1 MEPRASTPDPL
12 AFGGDVDP
20 VAEGTEARDEAEAEG
35 ATEAEPGGPSG
46 STAGRI
52 ARARRSAEELERRA
66 RTGFDHA
73 RERHASVRLVVHAF
87 ESDRRR
93 AGGLLAGGLAY
104 KVFLWQIPLVLFLV
118 SAFGLVVELAG
129 DDPAELARQTG
140 MTAAFASA
148 IAQAVAASGSARWW
162 LMLLG
167 ASLTIWA
174 GRGVY
179 RGLRLVSE
187 LAWDARAPKGNSLK
201 GSLAV
206 TGIGLLAIAM
216 QVFLPKASSSLG
228 VPGVVAF
235 ILGLFLAS
243 WLSLWMLVLLPR
255 ADAPWPAVVPGAILF
270 GVGIRLL
277 GLATS
282 TYFAVRLD
290 RTSDLYGALGIA
302 IVMMLYLFVLA
313 RLFVAS
319 QFLNATLYL
328 RRNRAVD
335 ADT

>member
-1 MEPRASTPDPL
+1 VEPDAPSPQPL
-12 AFGGDVDP
+12 PAGGEDDLP
-20 VAEGTEARDEAEAEG
+20 PEAAIAAEAREAEA
-35 ATEAEPGGPSG
+35 AGGSLG
-46 STAGRI
+46 SSAGRF

-118 SAFGLVVELAG
+118 SAFGLAVELAG
-129 DDPAELARQTG
+129 DDPADLARKTG

-162 LMLLG
+162 LMVLG
-167 ASLTIWA
+167 AFLTIWA

-216 QVFLPKASSSLG
+216 QVFLPKASSDLN

-235 ILGLFLAS
+235 LVGLFLAS
-243 WLSLWMLVLLPR
+243 SLSVWILALLPR
-255 ADAPWPAVVPGAILF
+255 ADAPWPAVLPGAILF

-277 GLATS
+277 GLAAS

-290 RTSDLYGALGIA
+290 RTSDLYGAMGIA

-319 QFLNATLYL
+319 QFLNSTLYL
-328 RRNRAVD
+328 RRHRAVD